1 MNIKLLCLTAALFL
15 SVAAVADDSAV
26 AKCRNLVISEA
37 GFKVPF
43 TKLEAFVIENGG
55 VRIVESDGSKYLFAI
70 GMTDLRADSPK
81 EQLRRM
87 TVARAKAVRELI
99 RMIEK
104 AKIEVKEES
113 KEEVV
118 EKDESNIDPTFFL
131 ETVKER
137 EDEVDGNADEIQI
150 LKSLAADIAAAKTLD
165 ELKLIY
171 ETIRGRYGNI
181 EHPEDFAAYLLNDLF
196 H

>member
-15 SVAAVADDSAV
+15 AVAAVADDSAV
-26 AKCRNLVISEA
+26 TKCKNLAISEA

-55 VRIVESDGSKYLFAI
+55 VRIVEYDGSKYLFAI

-113 KEEVV
+113 KSEIKIVQGTNARPEVSHEDTSIEQYREEINSFIKVPEVV
-118 EKDESNIDPTFFL
+118 ATWQSENDQFFY
-131 ETVKER
+131 VAIGK
-137 EDEVDGNADEIQI
+137 
-150 LKSLAADIAAAKTLD
+150 
-165 ELKLIY
+165 KLSV
-171 ETIRGRYGNI
+171 TK
-181 EHPEDFAAYLLNDLF
+181 
-196 H
+196 

>member
-15 SVAAVADDSAV
+15 SAAAVADDSAV

-55 VRIVESDGSKYLFAI
+55 VRIVECDGSKYLFAI
-70 GMTDLRADSPK
+70 GMTDFRADSPK

-113 KEEVV
+113 RSEVKIVQDTNAQPKASHEDTSIEQYREEINAFIKVPEVV
-118 EKDESNIDPTFFL
+118 ATWQSENDQFFYVAIGKKL
-131 ETVKER
+131 
-137 EDEVDGNADEIQI
+137 
-150 LKSLAADIAAAKTLD
+150 SAAK
-165 ELKLIY
+165 
-171 ETIRGRYGNI
+171 
-181 EHPEDFAAYLLNDLF
+181 
-196 H
+196 